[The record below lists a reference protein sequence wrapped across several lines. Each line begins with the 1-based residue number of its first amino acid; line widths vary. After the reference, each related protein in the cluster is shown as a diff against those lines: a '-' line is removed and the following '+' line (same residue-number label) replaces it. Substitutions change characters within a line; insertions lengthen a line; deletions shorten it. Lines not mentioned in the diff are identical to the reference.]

1 MRIEQLD
8 NQPVFAT
15 VDEMIEHF
23 AGGAEVLAV
32 CPANVNVGSSRVR
45 LIVLTV
51 VIVSVAAL
59 IQRWGGEVL
68 GYFLA
73 SFLTEAGLSVFF
85 FALMGYGVYRLIR
98 PKTDLFLVTD
108 DGVIGLKGIARTVH
122 GVSAAQLLGMQA
134 DRIEKYRFSKW
145 RFPQSFLRLE
155 ERETHDFLA
164 ALQNRLWNKK
174 HLVGARGRS
183 LRDALALL
191 RLRGSPD
198 PGGSWGR
205 EASVIPIYLQTA
217 WIIGAVASAVAAVVV
232 GIPMLFTGPDGGA
245 LAQQGMEAY
254 EQERYADALGLFE
267 RAAEDG
273 NPDAQ
278 AHLGRMY
285 ELGLGVT
292 PDLPTARRWYEPAA
306 EADNTMAQSGLGY
319 LLLFAPD
326 AVPGEAEEGV
336 RWLRAAAE
344 QNDARAQNNLGA
356 VAIANDE
363 PERARWRFYQAA
375 DQGFLVAQRNLAD
388 LYYKGVGGDR
398 SYPDALDWYRRAAE
412 QGDAVSQRWVG
423 FMHDRGQGTDASY
436 EEAMRW
442 YGLAAEQGDSLAR
455 SNIQILTKQRPA
467 RQAVRA
473 MELETRPSLLDDG
486 TSVLRLRNVRPLA
499 LDLDL
504 TCYRGTFS
512 KTMDVTL
519 AALGTEEVGFLEGWT
534 GNFVAGD
541 RCEIYYA
548 GALMRGFSI
557 R

>member
-8 NQPVFAT
+8 NQPVFAN

-32 CPANVNVGSSRVR
+32 CPANVTDGSRRLR
-45 LIVLTV
+45 LILLTALIATIAV
-51 VIVSVAAL
+51 L
-59 IQRWGGEVL
+59 IQRAGGEAL
-68 GYFLA
+68 GYLLA
-73 SFLTEAGLSVFF
+73 SFLTEAGLAVFV
-85 FALMGYGVYRLIR
+85 FALMGYGVYRLVR
-98 PKTDLFLVTD
+98 PKTDLFLVTS
-108 DGVIGLKGIARTVH
+108 DGVIGLRGIARTVH
-122 GVSAAQLLGMQA
+122 GVSAGQLLGIEA
-134 DRIEKYRFSKW
+134 NRIAKYRFTKW
-145 RFPQSFLRLE
+145 RFPRSFLRLE
-155 ERETHDFLA
+155 ERDSHDFLVA
-164 ALQNRLWNKK
+164 AQNRLWNKK
-174 HLVGARGRS
+174 HLAGARVRT

-191 RLRGSPD
+191 RLQGASEPD
-198 PGGSWGR
+198 ASWGR
-205 EASVIPIYLQTA
+205 EASFMPVWLQGL
-217 WIIGAVASAVAAVVV
+217 WIVGAVATGVAAVVV
-232 GIPMLFTGPDGGA
+232 GISMLFMGSDGGE
-245 LAQQGMEAY
+245 LARQGMEAY
-254 EQERYADALGLFE
+254 EEERYAEARGLFE

-306 EADNTMAQSGLGY
+306 EAGNAMAQSGLGY
-319 LLLFAPD
+319 LLLFTPD
-326 AVPGEAEEGV
+326 AVPDEAEEGV

-363 PERARWRFYQAA
+363 PERARWRFHQAA

-398 SYPDALDWYRRAAE
+398 SYSDALDWFRRAAD
-412 QGDAVSQRWVG
+412 QGDPVSQRYVG
-423 FMHDRGQGTDASY
+423 FMFAHGQGTDASY
-436 EEAMRW
+436 DEAMRW
-442 YGLAAEQGDSLAR
+442 YGLAAEQGDSLAQ
-455 SNIQILTKQRPA
+455 SNIQILTRQRPA

-499 LDLDL
+499 LDIDL
-504 TCYRGTFS
+504 TCHRGTFS

-541 RCEIYYA
+541 RCEVYYA
-548 GALMRGFSI
+548 GALLRSFSI